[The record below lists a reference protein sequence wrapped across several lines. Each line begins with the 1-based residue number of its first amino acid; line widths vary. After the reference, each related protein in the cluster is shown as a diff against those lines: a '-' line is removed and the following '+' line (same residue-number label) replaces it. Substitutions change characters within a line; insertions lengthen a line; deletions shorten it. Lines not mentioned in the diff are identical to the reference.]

1 VQLAAH
7 DLAMRIERKS
17 KIVYASDKVFALLLG
32 PAPAPLARAHGSYRW
47 QLTLKVTSVIKALE
61 KIIKPVVGNFKC
73 RGAQVIIDVDP
84 M

>member
-1 VQLAAH
+1 MQLAAH

-17 KIVYASDKVFALLLG
+17 KIIYLSDKIFALLLG

-47 QLTLKVTSVIKALE
+47 QLTVKVTSVVKALD
-61 KIIKPVVGNFKC
+61 KIIKPVVRNFKP